1 MFLAQI
7 VDVGAGG
14 LEDPQPEQ
22 PEHRHQRE
30 IDGMGRC
37 ACGRQQSLEL
47 QMESPSVG
55 KFGWDVGAADVVGGR
70 VLENPVDHAG
80 AVEARHY

>member
-1 MFLAQI
+1 MASKI
-7 VDVGAGG
+7 RNPSSPSIATSAKSMEWDDARAA
-14 LEDPQPEQ
+14 DSKASNC
-22 PEHRHQRE
+22 
-30 IDGMGRC
+30 RC
-37 ACGRQQSLEL
+37 
-47 QMESPSVG
+47 ESPSVG